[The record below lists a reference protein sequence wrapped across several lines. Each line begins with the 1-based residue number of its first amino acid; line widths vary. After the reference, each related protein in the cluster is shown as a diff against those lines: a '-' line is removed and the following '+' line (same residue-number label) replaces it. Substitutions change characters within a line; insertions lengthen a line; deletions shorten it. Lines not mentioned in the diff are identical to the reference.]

1 MLKKAHD
8 LNLIEEVRIGK
19 AKVSLKHLQFADDIL
34 LFVPKNTLCII
45 NYFRI
50 LDIFALMSGLA
61 INYNKSAFICWK
73 SDDFTWVNEI
83 ANGVGCIHARPPFTY
98 LGFPLGS
105 NFSNFDAWK
114 PVIRK
119 IENRLASWKVRL
131 LSKAGRLTLIKSVLN
146 SLPVY
151 FMSLFKMPKTVAAKI
166 VKLQRRFFW
175 GGPSGE
181 STSCHPVKWSDIELP
196 KEMEGLGVGNIL
208 HKNLI
213 LLFKWWWRFSESD
226 SSLWKRIIKS
236 FHDINGDNASMDN
249 FRKVRTGTWSCLM
262 GNDSDTVKVRAIIEE
277 GMRLRVGENSSIRF
291 WHDRWC
297 ESGVLKCIFPRLFAI
312 SIQKYSK
319 ISQMGEWNGNSW
331 VWSLQWRR
339 LLFDWEI
346 EDMRF
351 LEQTIQQN
359 EPRRNTQHGILWH
372 STEVAS
378 YPTKCIYAKFNDS
391 LGSSLPNSIAPIVWK
406 KFIPPR
412 AKLTIWLADK
422 EKLKTGDFLVEK
434 GIISQQNAWCPFCR
448 NENRIKLSFT
458 FCLQICLER
467 VDGSSKMVGPFSS
480 FPYAVLKV

>member
-83 ANGVGCIHARPPFTY
+83 ANGVGCIHACPPFTY

-175 GGPSGE
+175 GGP
-181 STSCHPVKWSDIELP
+181 
-196 KEMEGLGVGNIL
+196 
-208 HKNLI
+208 
-213 LLFKWWWRFSESD
+213 
-226 SSLWKRIIKS
+226 
-236 FHDINGDNASMDN
+236 
-249 FRKVRTGTWSCLM
+249 
-262 GNDSDTVKVRAIIEE
+262 
-277 GMRLRVGENSSIRF
+277 
-291 WHDRWC
+291 
-297 ESGVLKCIFPRLFAI
+297 
-312 SIQKYSK
+312 
-319 ISQMGEWNGNSW
+319 
-331 VWSLQWRR
+331 
-339 LLFDWEI
+339 
-346 EDMRF
+346 
-351 LEQTIQQN
+351 
-359 EPRRNTQHGILWH
+359 
-372 STEVAS
+372 
-378 YPTKCIYAKFNDS
+378 
-391 LGSSLPNSIAPIVWK
+391 
-406 KFIPPR
+406 
-412 AKLTIWLADK
+412 
-422 EKLKTGDFLVEK
+422 
-434 GIISQQNAWCPFCR
+434 
-448 NENRIKLSFT
+448 
-458 FCLQICLER
+458 
-467 VDGSSKMVGPFSS
+467 
-480 FPYAVLKV
+480 